1 MKLKILGHEVDLI
14 YDDKLLHKRDSVGTY
29 CANLLTIK
37 IDPTVPVTRQEEGLL
52 HEVFEAIRF
61 HTDSGDIVSHAL
73 MSTMSEVMYQ
83 IIKDNPDVFT
93 IKLPPFIDARRIYE

>member
-1 MKLKILGHEVDLI
+1 MKVLGHAVDII
-14 YDDKLLHKRDSVGTY
+14 YDDKWHLKRNTVGSY
-29 CANLLTIK
+29 CANLLQIT
-37 IDPTVPVTRQEEGLL
+37 IDPTYPVSRQEEGLL
-52 HEVFEAIRF
+52 HEIFEAIRF

-73 MSTMSEVMYQ
+73 MSTMSEIMYQ